1 MSQGATTPGFTRKSI
16 SKDQSRDTGMA
27 MVLLL
32 LLFWQ
37 STGIRT
43 LGWAAIAV
51 QVVNMT
57 WPAIFWPLAIVWL
70 GFSRLLAAIVP
81 KILLAVVFY
90 WVVTPIGILRRLSG
104 RDALKLAAFKK
115 GDGSV
120 MVERNHKY
128 SALDLEKPY

>member
-1 MSQGATTPGFTRKSI
+1 MSQDNATPGFSRKSI
-16 SKDQSRDTGMA
+16 TKDQSRDTGMA

-37 STGIRT
+37 STGNKS

-57 WPAIFWPLAIVWL
+57 WPAIFWPIAIVWL

-81 KILLAVVFY
+81 KILLAIVFY
-90 WVVTPIGILRRLSG
+90 AVVTPIGIVRRLLG

-115 GDGSV
+115 GEGSV

-128 SALDLEKPY
+128 TALDLEKPY

>member
-1 MSQGATTPGFTRKSI
+1 MSQNTTTPGFSRKSI
-16 SKDQSRDTGMA
+16 TKDQSRDTGMA

-37 STGIRT
+37 STGLRT

-57 WPAIFWPLAIVWL
+57 WPAIFWPVAIVWL
-70 GFSRLLAAIVP
+70 GISRLLGAIVP
-81 KILLAVVFY
+81 KILLAIVFY
-90 WVVTPIGILRRLSG
+90 GVVTPIGIFRRLAG
-104 RDALKLAAFKK
+104 RDALKLAVFKK
-115 GDGSV
+115 GEGSV

-128 SALDLEKPY
+128 TALDLEKPY